1 MRKISFRLA
10 KKIKNKK
17 IKEERENSIERSRT
31 SEARKENDENWRK
44 SDQGMFILGNQGNK
58 AKH

>member
-1 MRKISFRLA
+1 M
-10 KKIKNKK
+10 
-17 IKEERENSIERSRT
+17 EERENSIERSRT